1 VKPFVVNRHGRLVF
15 PANFLGDLDFS
26 VLETLEQFTAVIGRD
41 FEAKAPTGTDILARV
56 ESGAY
61 PGRFELLRDLGQNLY
76 WVNRYAITMFDKR
89 PTRWRDLPKRRDDVF
104 LPVLTP
110 WEDSERKVAA
120 VERAF
125 QALPA
130 TWDIDT
136 ENKVFDLMF
145 GLFRTKLHHATELP
159 AIKPTVAEFLDQPEA
174 LTFVMPEYDPD
185 YPVFRTEDILDAHEE
200 VPELEA
206 LMRWAM
212 VLHNQYPW
220 DRSRTEL
227 RGPGEIGDDDFV
239 VAFHPRTRDVMAF
252 IERVKQSASSGQGAL
267 SGQGTADQAD
277 VARPETIEAVEPAA
291 PYPPVR
297 VREAFAVQPKLEALA
312 IVRGEHVCAN
322 ADVIRNASF
331 SWSPMSAGEIAAK
344 TGIEQRRYTSREPEQ
359 LALPAARAALAKS
372 GRDPAEIGAVLV
384 STCTSNRQIP
394 SMACWLSGELGLQQT
409 HASIDMVAACA
420 GLPYGLAEAIRQLQ
434 EVRRPVLLVCVE
446 KFSDKIGS
454 VRTSRMIFGDG
465 AAAMVLSP
473 AAAGVTGD
481 VEVVQTYASGPHSE
495 VNSIIWPNREFDGD
509 ITVYGPEVK
518 ALVQRYLLQM
528 LGELGDQPDPDE
540 PENPA
545 RTLLESIELIIPHQA
560 NKTMILN
567 LAGKAGLSAGQL
579 YFNVERMGNVSAASI
594 PIAVYDAVRD
604 GVITRPTRVFAP
616 GFGAGAVGG
625 YAVMRVDP
633 AIVADEVVL
642 DILQDAAQSAPGQGS
657 VGRMAGSTS
666 DDIRTAFGD

>member
-26 VLETLEQFTAVIGRD
+26 VLDTLDQFTAVIGRD
-41 FEAKAPTGTDILARV
+41 FEAKAPTGTDIAARV
-56 ESGAY
+56 DSGAY
-61 PGRFELLRDLGQNLY
+61 PARFELLRDLAQNLY

-89 PTRWRDLPKRRDDVF
+89 PTRWRDLAKRRDDVF

-120 VERAF
+120 VEYAF
-125 QALPA
+125 RALPA
-130 TWDIDT
+130 TWDADT
-136 ENKVFDLMF
+136 ENRVFDLLF
-145 GLFRTKLHHATELP
+145 DVFRTKLHHATELP
-159 AIKPTVAEFLDQPEA
+159 AIKPTVAEFLAQPGA
-174 LTFVMPEYDPD
+174 LTFVMPGHDPD
-185 YPVFRTEDILDAHEE
+185 YPVFTTEDILDANED

-220 DRSRTEL
+220 ERSRTEL
-227 RGPGEIGDDDFV
+227 RGAEQIGDDDFV
-239 VAFHPRTRDVMAF
+239 VAFHPRNRDVMAF
-252 IERVKQSASSGQGAL
+252 IERVKRPRAISARDAAAQ
-267 SGQGTADQAD
+267 
-277 VARPETIEAVEPAA
+277 IEAVEPVA

-312 IVRGEHVCAN
+312 IVRGEHVCDN
-322 ADVIRNASF
+322 TDVIRNASF
-331 SWSPMSAGEIAAK
+331 SWSPMSADEIAAK

-359 LALPAARAALAKS
+359 LALHAARAALAKS

-394 SMACWLSGELGLQQT
+394 SMACWLSGELGLLQT
-409 HASIDMVAACA
+409 HASMDLVAACA
-420 GLPYGLAEAIRQLQ
+420 GLPYGLAEATRQLQ

-465 AAAMVLSP
+465 AAVMVISP
-473 AAAGVTGD
+473 APAGEAGD

-495 VNSIIWPNREFDGD
+495 VNSIIWPNSEFDGD

-518 ALVQRYLLQM
+518 ALVARYLTQM
-528 LGELGDQPDPDE
+528 LGELGGQPDPDD
-540 PENPA
+540 A
-545 RTLLESIELIIPHQA
+545 GRTLLESIELIIPHQA

-567 LAGKAGLSAGQL
+567 LAGQAGLSADQL
-579 YFNVERMGNVSAASI
+579 YFNVERMGNVSSASI

-604 GVITRPTRVFAP
+604 GVITRPVRVFAP

-625 YAVMRVDP
+625 YAVMRIDP

-642 DILQDAAQSAPGQGS
+642 DVLEEDAPGAAL
-657 VGRMAGSTS
+657 RAGSTS
-666 DDIRTAFGD
+666 DDIRAAFGE